1 MLLYESCLIDTMW
14 YLCSNRQ
21 VIQLIFYRK
30 KIVDQQNSVFNWK
43 WSNVQELILRQ
54 QIFHGLSSACKSAGV
69 KSSWSIITLLKVNSA
84 WSKQE
89 SVEEEISLPFTNNN
103 SCSLAVSVFLSA
115 LLTSF
120 AKKLSFLLKEFLDYL
135 GFPSWIDE
143 GNKTYLIAP

>member
-1 MLLYESCLIDTMW
+1 M
-14 YLCSNRQ
+14 
-21 VIQLIFYRK
+21 
-30 KIVDQQNSVFNWK
+30 DQQNSVFNWK
-43 WSNVQELILRQ
+43 WSKVQELILRQ
-54 QIFHGLSSACKSAGV
+54 QIFHGLSSACKSASV
-69 KSSWSIITLLKVNSA
+69 KSSWLIITLLKVNSA

-89 SVEEEISLPFTNNN
+89 SVEEEVSLPFTNNN

-143 GNKTYLIAP
+143 GDKTYIIAP